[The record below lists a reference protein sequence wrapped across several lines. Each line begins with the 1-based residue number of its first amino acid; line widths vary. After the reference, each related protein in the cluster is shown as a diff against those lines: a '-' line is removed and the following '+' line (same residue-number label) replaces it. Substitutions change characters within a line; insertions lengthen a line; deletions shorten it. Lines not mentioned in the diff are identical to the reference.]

1 MKLSA
6 IFAPLALAV
15 LPSTTYAVTLA
26 YDTVY
31 DNKSGSLATVACS
44 DGSNGMLTRGFT
56 TFGSLPKFPHIGA
69 ASAIT
74 GWNSPNCGTC
84 WQLTYT
90 NSSGVS
96 KSINILGIDVAGAGF
111 NVALA
116 AMNELTNGNAVQFGR
131 VDVAS
136 KQVAASVCGL

>member
-1 MKLSA
+1 MKFSA
-6 IFAPLALAV
+6 IFASLALFA
-15 LPSTTYAVTLA
+15 LPTTTLAVTLA

-31 DNKSGSLATVACS
+31 DNASGSLATVACS
-44 DGSNGMLTRGFT
+44 DGSHGLLTRGFT

-69 ASAIT
+69 AAAVA

-90 NSSGVS
+90 NGQGA
-96 KSINILGIDVAGAGF
+96 KKTINVIAIDHAGAGF
-111 NVALA
+111 NIALS
-116 AMNELTNGNAVQFGR
+116 AMNELTNGQAVQLGR